1 MTYLKTLFFKLV
13 YNASQVDHRFES
25 FGFICAKAGCWRDS
39 ITIQVV
45 CEREMKK
52 GRQKR
57 FQNLNPHIPYVPLI
71 LGQLH
76 NLVSPAKIF
85 F

>member
-1 MTYLKTLFFKLV
+1 MTYLDTFFKLV
-13 YNASQVDHRFES
+13 HNAFQVDHRFES
-25 FGFICAKAGCWRDS
+25 FGFICAKAGCWRGS

-52 GRQKR
+52 GQKQ

-71 LGQLH
+71 LG
-76 NLVSPAKIF
+76 
-85 F
+85 